1 METLF
6 QITLIVVVGIFVVC
20 SAFMRKDKNY

>member
-6 QITLIVVVGIFVVC
+6 QIILIAVVGIFAVC